1 MSHLQLHL
9 LYIQVEKN
17 NPRNFFLFL
26 FTHIIKIAMTS
37 PTGQIILTGIVIL
50 ANARPIDP
58 EKGNRNVAFDVTL
71 PVKDG
76 NTSTL
81 GLLRYFTPENRVS
94 ELQQVWNNDFTQAF
108 VVAKVRLLQV
118 SYYSKIFHCFNIYTL
133 DGFYAGKRRTSQLS

>member
-1 MSHLQLHL
+1 
-9 LYIQVEKN
+9 
-17 NPRNFFLFL
+17 
-26 FTHIIKIAMTS
+26 MTS